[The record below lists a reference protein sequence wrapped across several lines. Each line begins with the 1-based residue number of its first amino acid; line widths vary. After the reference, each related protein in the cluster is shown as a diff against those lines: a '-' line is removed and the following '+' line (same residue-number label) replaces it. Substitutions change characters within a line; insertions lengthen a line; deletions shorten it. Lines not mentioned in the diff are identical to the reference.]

1 MTDAALQAVERARE
15 LEARMVHSRE
25 LCAVA
30 WRLKQ
35 DMANVYCVCA
45 RNRIPGLMRRH
56 GMTRQQAAEAAFA
69 HAAGLR

>member
-1 MTDAALQAVERARE
+1 MTDAALQAIVHARE
-15 LEARMVHSRE
+15 LRAKSQE
-25 LCAVA
+25 LRAVS

-35 DMANVYCVCA
+35 DIANVYCVCA